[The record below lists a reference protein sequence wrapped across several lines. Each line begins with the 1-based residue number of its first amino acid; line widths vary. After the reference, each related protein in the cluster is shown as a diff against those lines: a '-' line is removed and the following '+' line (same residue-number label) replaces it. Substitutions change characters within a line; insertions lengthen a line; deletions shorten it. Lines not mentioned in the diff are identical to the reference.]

1 MSELSALTQ
10 QAKQLKQQNRY
21 EEAIA
26 LYKQACLISPQNPV
40 TEHNLAAA
48 YGDADLLHDARY
60 HARMALQLGSTY
72 AATWLVLARAEQ
84 GLQHFGAAEQAYRKV
99 LAIDPTQAEA
109 QLELAQLVWMQ
120 SANIQEA
127 VATLISTIKQHPDN
141 PVLRLTLARVFEG
154 AGDVAVGYKVLADT
168 LLFMEDEVLLSTAAH
183 LALDNG
189 DYEQALLH
197 AERAFA
203 FAPEYAPALMAY
215 CYALMANE
223 QAAQALPVI
232 DSYLQQ
238 QPDDQLALAVQATAL
253 RLCGDERYQDLCN
266 YKSMVQAY
274 SLQTPQGWSSLP
286 DYLTELKQAVRQHH
300 HFKAH
305 PFGQSVRHGSQ
316 QPSLLRFKDPAIQA
330 FPQAIAPAIEQ
341 YLQHIGTD
349 KQHPLSRR
357 NQQDWQFNGI
367 WSVLLKSQGFHSNH
381 VHSKG
386 WISSACYLEL
396 PNTVKQG
403 NVDGWL
409 KFGEP
414 GLATQPK
421 LAVERYVKP
430 EVGQLVLFPSYFWH
444 GTVPFSS
451 SDSRMT
457 IAFDLV
463 PKSSCC

>member
-10 QAKQLKQQNRY
+10 QAKQLKQQQRY

-26 LYKQACLISPQNPV
+26 LYKQACLLSPQDPIP
-40 TEHNLAAA
+40 EHNLATA
-48 YGDADLLHDARY
+48 YADADLLHDARY
-60 HARMALQLGSTY
+60 HARMALQLGSKH

-84 GLQHFGAAEQAYRKV
+84 GLHHLAEAEQAYRQA
-99 LAIDPTQAEA
+99 LAIDPVLAEA
-109 QLELAQLVWMQ
+109 HLELAQLLWMQ
-120 SANIQEA
+120 SANIQQT
-127 VATLISTIKQHPDN
+127 VATLIAAIKQHPDN

-154 AGDVAVGYKVLADT
+154 AGDIAVGYKVLADT
-168 LLFMEDEVLLSTAAH
+168 LLFMEDEVLLSTATH
-183 LALDNG
+183 LALDHG
-189 DYEQALLH
+189 DHEQALVH
-197 AERAFA
+197 AKRAYA
-203 FAPEYAPALMAY
+203 MAPQYAPALMAY

-223 QAAQALPVI
+223 QAAQALPMI
-232 DSYLQQ
+232 DGYVQQ

-253 RLCGDERYQDLCN
+253 RLSADERYQDLCN
-266 YKSMVQAY
+266 YKSMVQSYA
-274 SLQTPQGWSSLP
+274 LQTPQGWSSMS
-286 DYLTELKQAVRQHH
+286 DYLAELKQAVRQHH
-300 HFKAH
+300 HFQTH

-341 YLQHIGTD
+341 YLQHIGAD

-396 PNTVKQG
+396 PKTVKQG
-403 NVDGWL
+403 SVDGWL

-444 GTVPFSS
+444 GTVPFSG

-463 PKSSCC
+463 PKA